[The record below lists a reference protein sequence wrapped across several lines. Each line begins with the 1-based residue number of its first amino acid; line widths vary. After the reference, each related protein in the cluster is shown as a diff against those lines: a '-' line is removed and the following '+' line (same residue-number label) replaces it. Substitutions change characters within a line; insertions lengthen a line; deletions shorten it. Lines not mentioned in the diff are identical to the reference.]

1 MTTETRLPHY
11 DDIEVDKVPGAWVLT
26 WRLPDDNTSLR
37 LKIRHNFSQ
46 EPDDFVAEVRYRP
59 DELMFFNDEIEAEC
73 LVIEINSQND
83 DRKRMRETWLVRRS
97 KASTG
102 LVEEDCGVN

>member
-1 MTTETRLPHY
+1 MIQVTPIRRSEMTTETRLPHY

-59 DELMFFNDEIEAEC
+59 DEEFQPIGEFMLAACEIKDERR
-73 LVIEINSQND
+73 D
-83 DRKRMRETWLVRRS
+83 DLWDGM
-97 KASTG
+97 
-102 LVEEDCGVN
+102 